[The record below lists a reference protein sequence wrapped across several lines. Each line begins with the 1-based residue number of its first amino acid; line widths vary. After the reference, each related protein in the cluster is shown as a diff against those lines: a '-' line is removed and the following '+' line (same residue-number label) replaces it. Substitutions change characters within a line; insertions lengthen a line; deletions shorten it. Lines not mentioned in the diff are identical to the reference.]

1 VAKYVV
7 LNLKQA
13 AEQGLLTCHCGHPE
27 NNHFSWDDRARSCAH
42 CLCKSYRVKTK
53 KGCGKIIEV
62 DAITKEDLEV
72 AIQNDVVRA
81 IKETA

>member
-1 VAKYVV
+1 MAKYVV

-27 NNHFSWDDRARSCAH
+27 NNHFSWDDRARACAH
-42 CLCKSYRVKTK
+42 CKCTNYRMKAK
-53 KGCGKIIEV
+53 KGCGRIIDV
-62 DAITKEDLEV
+62 DALTEQDL
-72 AIQNDVVRA
+72 AAA